1 MQTPGTILISSAD
14 YEEPED
20 TFEKV
25 SWDKV
30 GFEDYFL
37 NKFLLSYVNILISKG
52 VHPKF

>member
-14 YEEPED
+14 YKEPED

-37 NKFLLSYVNILISKG
+37 NKSLLSYVNVSNFKG
-52 VHPKF
+52 SSP